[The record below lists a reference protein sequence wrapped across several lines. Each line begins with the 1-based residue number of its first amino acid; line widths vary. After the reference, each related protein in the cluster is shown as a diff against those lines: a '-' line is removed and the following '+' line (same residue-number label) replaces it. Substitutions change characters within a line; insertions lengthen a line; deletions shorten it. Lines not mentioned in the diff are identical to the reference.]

1 MSDPWGDGLAL
12 GQTSP
17 SPSTT
22 RALWQAELRSLAALA
37 LPVVIQTSAQQGMTV
52 TDQVFLGHLGTAE
65 LGAAALAN
73 SYTNLMWFFL
83 LGFATALDT
92 LGSHA
97 YGAGDRRALVT
108 WCITAAV
115 LLSLL
120 VGPLAVG
127 MALGEVVARV
137 LFGQDERTSRLMG
150 RFCDGLIL
158 GMWPLMWGTVLTK
171 YLQVQNIM
179 LLPSLIAV
187 FTFLLNIAFNAAL
200 VHTIGFRGAPL
211 ATSLS
216 RWAQFLMLVLAVW
229 RHERRWQQSK
239 RRPSSEDGHPFNEA
253 LVNGEELALHQL
265 HPPASPL
272 PLEAAV
278 DRSSHG
284 RVAENSNRGSS
295 GDKSNCGSEA
305 GDLATQPLKKSPEEL
320 LLLGNAMTTEE
331 EESRVVAFGGLA
343 DGAVDGGF
351 HGNGNGGVPGRGVTG
366 IGARGSSS
374 GTFGRAAAVDKSKQ
388 VGRSTTN
395 ASAQVWQS
403 FWRNVCQE
411 CRMAMNP
418 RVVIRFC
425 RLGIPGGLSMAFEAG
440 CFDFSTVLAG
450 RLGAIA
456 TAAHAAM
463 LSIVTLTYLAFP
475 FALATAGAIRVGNL
489 LGAGQPEGARRA
501 GVLAVTLSGIFMA
514 IMAIILLGSR
524 SVLGYMFS
532 NDGQVVAVIRNLTVF
547 AGLFQVSDGL
557 MGASQGVLRGCGH
570 QHMTAVFNFT
580 GFWVCGVLLGYLLC
594 FKAGLGLNGLWAG
607 ISSGD
612 TATGIMNLVAMSRIR
627 WRTEADKAVA
637 RLKALAQQAE
647 EELVMLGP
655 AELDSGS
662 NEGRTGGDSVTA
674 FGGGGR
680 IYAGGL
686 KRMWSERR
694 LTQAVKDARQRQEL
708 GTVER
713 QNSVAVQLIRSFSSM
728 FRRRQLQMLE
738 DDMPGDMS
746 ADAETGTDPGA
757 TANAQREACDLQHVS
772 KALPK
777 IELTR

>member
-1 MSDPWGDGLAL
+1 MSESWGDGLAL

-17 SPSTT
+17 SPSSK

-52 TDQVFLGHLGTAE
+52 IDQVFLGHLGTAE

-120 VGPLAVG
+120 VGPMAVG
-127 MALGEVVARV
+127 MALGEVVGRV
-137 LFGQDERTSRLMG
+137 LFGQDAHTSRLMG

-171 YLQVQNIM
+171 YLQ
-179 LLPSLIAV
+179 
-187 FTFLLNIAFNAAL
+187 
-200 VHTIGFRGAPL
+200 
-211 ATSLS
+211 
-216 RWAQFLMLVLAVW
+216 FLMLVLAVW
-229 RHERRWQQSK
+229 RNERPRQQSK
-239 RRPSSEDGHPFNEA
+239 RRPSSEDGEA
-253 LVNGEELALHQL
+253 LSNCEGLALHQL
-265 HPPASPL
+265 QPQLSPL
-272 PLEAAV
+272 TLAEAV

-284 RVAENSNRGSS
+284 RVAGQSNRGSNADTS
-295 GDKSNCGSEA
+295 KRGSVVA
-305 GDLATQPLKKSPEEL
+305 DPGTQPHSKSFEEL
-320 LLLGNAMTTEE
+320 LLLGEIMTTGE
-331 EESRVVAFGGLA
+331 EESRIAAFSSRAGSAADGGL
-343 DGAVDGGF
+343 
-351 HGNGNGGVPGRGVTG
+351 HGNSNGGVTG
-366 IGARGSSS
+366 GGSRSSSS
-374 GTFGRAAAVDKSKQ
+374 GAVGNAAVVDHSEQ
-388 VGRSTTN
+388 VGRRAIN
-395 ASAQVWQS
+395 ATAQAGQS
-403 FWRNVCQE
+403 FWRTLCQE
-411 CRMAMNP
+411 CRMAINP
-418 RVVIRFC
+418 RVVMRFC

-450 RLGAIA
+450 RLGAVA

-463 LSIVTLTYLAFP
+463 LSIVTFTYLACP

-489 LGAGQPEGARRA
+489 LGAGDPDGARRA
-501 GVLAVTLSGIFMA
+501 GILAVALSGIFMA
-514 IMAIILLGSR
+514 LMAIILLASR

-532 NDGQVVAVIRNLTVF
+532 SDSQVVKVIRNLAAF
-547 AGLFQVSDGL
+547 AALFQVSDGL

-580 GFWVCGVLLGYLLC
+580 GFWVCGVLMGYLLC

-627 WRTEADKAVA
+627 WRREADKAVA

-655 AELDSGS
+655 SGRDSG
-662 NEGRTGGDSVTA
+662 GDGGLVGGGILTA
-674 FGGGGR
+674 LGGGGR

-694 LTQAVKDARQRQEL
+694 LRQAVKDARQRNEV
-708 GTVER
+708 GNIER
-713 QNSVAVQLIRSFSSM
+713 QNSVALQIIRSLSLM
-728 FRRRQLQMLE
+728 FRRHQTQG
-738 DDMPGDMS
+738 DDMTGEMRTGAEKEPGSCAS
-746 ADAETGTDPGA
+746 AD
-757 TANAQREACDLQHVS
+757 AQREAGGDLQHVS
-772 KALPK
+772 KALHQM
-777 IELTR
+777 ELMT

>member
-1 MSDPWGDGLAL
+1 MSESWGDGLAL

-17 SPSTT
+17 SPSSK

-52 TDQVFLGHLGTAE
+52 IDQVFLGHLGTAE

-120 VGPLAVG
+120 VGPMAVG
-127 MALGEVVARV
+127 MALGEVVGRV
-137 LFGQDERTSRLMG
+137 LFGQDAHTSRLMG

-187 FTFLLNIAFNAAL
+187 VTFLLNIAFNAAL
-200 VHTIGFRGAPL
+200 VRTIGFRGAPL

-229 RHERRWQQSK
+229 RNERPRQQSK
-239 RRPSSEDGHPFNEA
+239 RRPSSEDGEA
-253 LVNGEELALHQL
+253 LSNCEGLALHQL
-265 HPPASPL
+265 QPQLSPL
-272 PLEAAV
+272 TLAEAV

-284 RVAENSNRGSS
+284 RVAGQSNRGSNADTS
-295 GDKSNCGSEA
+295 KRGSVVA
-305 GDLATQPLKKSPEEL
+305 DPGTQPHSKSFEEL
-320 LLLGNAMTTEE
+320 LLLGEIMTTGE
-331 EESRVVAFGGLA
+331 EESRIAAFSSRAGSAADGGL
-343 DGAVDGGF
+343 
-351 HGNGNGGVPGRGVTG
+351 HGNSNGGVTG
-366 IGARGSSS
+366 GGSRSSSS
-374 GTFGRAAAVDKSKQ
+374 GAVGNAAVVDHSEQ
-388 VGRSTTN
+388 VGRRAIN
-395 ASAQVWQS
+395 ATAQAGQS
-403 FWRNVCQE
+403 FWRTLCQE
-411 CRMAMNP
+411 CRMAINP
-418 RVVIRFC
+418 RVVMRFC

-450 RLGAIA
+450 RLGAVA

-463 LSIVTLTYLAFP
+463 LSIVTFTYLACP

-489 LGAGQPEGARRA
+489 LGAGDPDGARRA
-501 GVLAVTLSGIFMA
+501 GILAVALSGIFMA
-514 IMAIILLGSR
+514 LMAIILLASR

-532 NDGQVVAVIRNLTVF
+532 SDSQVVKVIRNLAAF
-547 AGLFQVSDGL
+547 AALFQVSDGL

-580 GFWVCGVLLGYLLC
+580 GFWVCGVLMGYLLC

-627 WRTEADKAVA
+627 WRREADKAVA

-655 AELDSGS
+655 SGRDSG
-662 NEGRTGGDSVTA
+662 GDGGLVGGGILTA
-674 FGGGGR
+674 LGGGGR

-694 LTQAVKDARQRQEL
+694 LRQAVKDARQRNEV
-708 GTVER
+708 GNIER
-713 QNSVAVQLIRSFSSM
+713 QNSVALQIIRSLSLM
-728 FRRRQLQMLE
+728 FRRHQTQG
-738 DDMPGDMS
+738 DDMTGEMRTGAEKEPGSCAS
-746 ADAETGTDPGA
+746 AD
-757 TANAQREACDLQHVS
+757 AQREAGGDLQHVS
-772 KALPK
+772 KALHQM
-777 IELTR
+777 ELMT